1 MKVSV
6 SLPREDLEFLDE
18 YARERG
24 LESRSAAVRQAIRSL
39 QVAEMSAAYETAWR
53 EWNESGDERAWEPTT
68 RDGLPA

>member
-39 QVAEMSAAYETAWR
+39 QVAEMSAAYEAAWR
-53 EWNESGDERAWEPTT
+53 EWTESGDERAWEPTT
-68 RDGLPA
+68 RDGLPD